1 MAGRAADAGAE
12 TVKREAIKRT
22 LIPALRLVRVALLW
36 AIAAFVVVLLLADLV
51 VWLWMRPRTG

>member
-1 MAGRAADAGAE
+1 
-12 TVKREAIKRT
+12 VKREAIKRT